1 MSASRIKTGIAVLFL
16 IGFVFAA
23 CDEPRSSRN
32 MMTETR
38 TVALDGAARA
48 EVGLHMGAG
57 ELRLRAAEQQA
68 LLEAS
73 FEFNRERNRPEVD
86 YRLFGDKGILEVR
99 HARRRGIN
107 FGTTR
112 NRWDLTLGN
121 AVPVDL
127 KIDLGAGRSDI
138 DLRGLK
144 LERVEIDMGVG
155 EAELDLRGPHAA
167 GFLVK
172 IDGGVGS
179 GKIALPSEVGVRV
192 KIDGGLGSVN
202 AHGLTKQ
209 SGAYVNDAYG
219 KSPVTIEVDIDA
231 GIGSLDLT
239 CEPSG
244 QIRT

>member
-1 MSASRIKTGIAVLFL
+1 MSLTRMKIAGAALL
-16 IGFVFAA
+16 LLGLAAA
-23 CDEPRSSRN
+23 CDEPRN
-32 MMTETR
+32 MMTETK
-38 TVALDGAARA
+38 TVALDGAARV
-48 EVGLHMGAG
+48 EVGLNMGAG
-57 ELRLRAAEQQA
+57 EMHLRTAQQAA

-73 FEFNRERNRPEVD
+73 FEFNRERNRPEVN

-99 HARRRGIN
+99 HARRRGVN

-112 NRWDLTLGN
+112 NRWDLTLGQ

-127 KIDLGAGRSDI
+127 TVDLGAGKSDL

-155 EAELDLRGPHAA
+155 EVNIDLRGPHAS

-179 GKIALPSEVGVRV
+179 AKLALPSEVGVRV
-192 KIDGGLGSVN
+192 KIDGGLGSVG

-219 KSPVTIEVDIDA
+219 KSPVTIEVDVDA
-231 GIGSLDLT
+231 GIGSIDLT
-239 CEPSG
+239 CEPSSL
-244 QIRT
+244 IRT

>member
-1 MSASRIKTGIAVLFL
+1 MTIVGATLLLLGLA
-16 IGFVFAA
+16 AA
-23 CDEPRSSRN
+23 CDEPRN
-32 MMTETR
+32 MMTETK
-38 TVALDGAARA
+38 TVALEGAARV

-57 ELRLRAAEQQA
+57 ELRLRAAGQAA

-99 HARRRGIN
+99 QPRRHGVN

-112 NRWDLTLGN
+112 NRWDLTLGQ
-121 AVPVDL
+121 AVPLDL
-127 KIDLGAGRSDI
+127 TIDLGAGQSDL

-155 EAELDLRGPHAA
+155 EVNVDLRGPHAS

-179 GKIALPSEVGVRV
+179 AKLALPSEVGVRV
-192 KIDGGLGSVN
+192 KVDGGLGSVDTR
-202 AHGLTKQ
+202 GLTKQ
-209 SGAYVNDAYG
+209 AGAYVNEAYG
-219 KSPVTIEVDIDA
+219 KSAVTIEVDIDA
-231 GIGSLDLT
+231 GVGSLDLT
-239 CEPSG
+239 CEPSSP
-244 QIRT
+244 IKT

>member
-1 MSASRIKTGIAVLFL
+1 MTRIKSAGTILLLLGLAS
-16 IGFVFAA
+16 A
-23 CDEPRSSRN
+23 CEEPRNR
-32 MMTETR
+32 MTETQ
-38 TVALDGAARA
+38 TVALEGAARA

-57 ELRLRAAEQQA
+57 ELRLRAAEQAA

-73 FEFNRERNRPEVD
+73 FEFNRERNRPEVN
-86 YRLFGDKGILEVR
+86 YRVVGAKGVLDVR
-99 HARRRGIN
+99 HARRHGIN
-107 FGTTR
+107 FGTSR
-112 NRWDLTLGN
+112 NRWDLILGQ
-121 AVPVDL
+121 AVPIDL
-127 KIDLGAGRSDI
+127 KIDLGAGHSDI

-144 LERVEIDMGVG
+144 LDRVEIDMGVG
-155 EAELDLRGPHAA
+155 EVNLDLRGPHAS

-179 GKIALPSEVGVRV
+179 AKLALPAEVGVRV
-192 KIDGGLGSVN
+192 KVDGGLGSVDT
-202 AHGLTKQ
+202 HGLTKQ

-239 CEPSG
+239 CEPST